1 MARKTRVSFNM
12 EMMVNVVIKGLTT
25 LLRQVALEFFEGSIR
40 SPPTM
45 KAKEPPRTASHEQA
59 KKATTHG
66 FLSNTARMRRKKRRD
81 VNTITVQ

>member
-1 MARKTRVSFNM
+1 MARKTRVSFIM
-12 EMMVNVVIKGLTT
+12 EMMVDAVRKGLTS
-25 LLRQVALEFFEGSIR
+25 LLRQVALEFNEVSICT
-40 SPPTM
+40 PLTM
-45 KAKEPPRTASHEQA
+45 KDKELPRIASHEQA